1 MYLKSLE
8 LQGFKSFPDRTLIRF
23 SDGMTAIVGP
33 NGSGKSN
40 ISDAI
45 RWVLG
50 EQSTKSLRGAKME
63 DVVFGGTAKRSPMG
77 AARVTLILDN
87 SAGQFPVDATEV
99 MVTRKY
105 FRSGESEYYLNRK
118 RVRLRDIREV
128 FMDTGLGHDGYSII
142 GQGRIDELLATK
154 STDRREVFEEAA
166 GVTRFRTRKDE
177 AERKL
182 DQTAD
187 NLVRIRDIWS
197 ELDARSGPLERQA
210 ENAKQYL
217 ELRDQLR
224 VHEVSLWMDTLDGMK
239 DMKEKSDRD
248 RLEAQQQLETVRSRQ
263 QEQYTCAERL
273 AEEMRQSDMQAEQL
287 QVELT
292 HTEEE
297 SSALSRRMAVL
308 EETRRNAAEN
318 IGLAK
323 GQLEAQK
330 EQAGALEQQLQV
342 RKNRLQGL
350 EQEIQQQTAA
360 WETKQKEIEQLTAQM
375 DGGQQQAE
383 KLRQQADAISETM
396 FAVQADQR
404 GVQMQLEALEG
415 RGKTV
420 GEDVRS
426 AQART
431 EQEEAAQQEM
441 QQELD
446 ALRKRIAQAERE
458 QTACQQRAREAGQKL
473 TEAREKHQ
481 KLTAA
486 LTDSRNRIRMLT
498 ELQRE
503 YEGFSRAV
511 KLVMNQASSGA
522 LKGIRGPLS
531 SLIQVSDRYVTAIE
545 TALGAAAS
553 NIIVECAEDGK
564 KAIQLLKRRDS
575 GRATFL
581 PMDTIRP
588 QSLRESGLEHQTGF
602 CGIAADLVECE
613 ADYRD
618 IVDNALGRTAVA
630 ADMDSALAMARQYR
644 NRFRIVTLDGQVIHA
659 GGSMTGGSA
668 NRSSGILSRANQL
681 AQQKETEQAQ
691 EKQLQ
696 ELADH
701 GRQLAEQFGK
711 ANEAAE
717 QAAEELAQLRQ
728 KLAAVSAQLQ
738 QHRILLDS
746 VRQAEEQFRAEQTS
760 AEQQKQELR
769 RKNAKLEQQTAEL
782 GRERQNAMRRLNQAA
797 GQAQELARKLT
808 ELTEAAAQLRTGL
821 AQAQTERETVG
832 QALAY
837 LQQMADTTRQT
848 AEDHRRRIGEYE
860 AAIRQAEEE
869 RRQLEQA
876 SEKSGLRTG
885 QLRAQLQECGQ
896 NRLRLEQNKT
906 EAEKKARII
915 GNDIIGLERKHAEAE
930 AAAQRVHSEE
940 QQILDKMWESYE
952 LTPTAARNV
961 AQPVTDRQEEEKQAA
976 GLRKSIKALGPVNLA
991 AIEEYTELS
1000 QRLAFLTEQK
1010 NDLEQAETELR
1021 GIIGQLTEQM
1031 KQVFAA
1037 SFAQLNQY
1045 FGETFQEIFGGG
1057 SAELVLEDE
1066 QDILGCGIEIRVTPP
1081 GKSLK
1086 NLSLL
1091 SGGEKAFVA
1100 IALYFAILKV
1110 RPTPFCVLDEIEAA
1124 LDDVN
1129 VTRFAQYLQR
1139 LSDKTQFIVI
1149 THRRGTME
1157 EADMLYGVTMQ
1168 ERGVSKLL
1176 MLNIADVEREMH
1188 MELK

>member
-8 LQGFKSFPDRTLIRF
+8 LQGFKSFPDRTTIRF

-77 AARVTLILDN
+77 AAHVTLILDN
-87 SAGQFPVDATEV
+87 SAGQFPVDAAEV

-142 GQGRIDELLATK
+142 GQGRIDEILATK

-166 GVTRFRTRKDE
+166 GVTRFRTRKEE

-182 DQTAD
+182 DQTAE
-187 NLVRIRDIWS
+187 NLVRIRDIWN
-197 ELDARSGPLERQA
+197 ELDARSGPLEKQA
-210 ENAKQYL
+210 ENAKKYL

-224 VHEVSLWMDTLDGMK
+224 FHEVSLWMDTLDGMK
-239 DMKEKSDRD
+239 DMREKSDRD
-248 RLEAQQQLETVRSRQ
+248 RREAEQQLEAVRTKQ
-263 QEQYTCAERL
+263 KEQYERSEQL
-273 AEEMRQSDMQAEQL
+273 AEAMRQSDIQAERL
-287 QVELT
+287 QAELARA
-292 HTEEE
+292 EEE
-297 SSALSRRMAVL
+297 AGELSRRMAVL
-308 EETRRNAAEN
+308 AESRRNAVEN

-330 EQAGALEQQLQV
+330 EQSGALEQQLRTRQH
-342 RKNRLQGL
+342 RLQEL
-350 EQEIQQQTAA
+350 EQEILEKTTAY
-360 WETKQKEIEQLTAQM
+360 ENKQKEIEALTARI
-375 DGGQQQAE
+375 DGGQRQAE
-383 KLRQQADAISETM
+383 TLRLQADAIGEKV
-396 FAVQADQR
+396 FAIQADQR
-404 GVQMQLEALEG
+404 AAQAQLQALEG

-420 GEDVRS
+420 GDDVRT

-431 EQEEAAQQEM
+431 AQEETAQRAMQAELDTLRKGVAQAELEQKNCRETAQEAAQK
-441 QQELD
+441 LS
-446 ALRKRIAQAERE
+446 A
-458 QTACQQRAREAGQKL
+458 ARNE
-473 TEAREKHQ
+473 HQ
-481 KLTAA
+481 KLASA
-486 LTDSRNRIRMLT
+486 LTDSQNRVRMLT
-498 ELQRE
+498 ELQRD

-522 LKGIRGPLS
+522 IKGVRGPLS
-531 SLIQVSDRYVTAIE
+531 SLIHVSDRYVTAIE

-553 NIIVECAEDGK
+553 NIIVERAEDGK
-564 KAIQLLKRRDS
+564 KAIQMLKRRDG

-588 QSLRESGLEHQTGF
+588 QSLRESGLERNQGF
-602 CGIAADLVECE
+602 CGVAADLVECE
-613 ADYRD
+613 PDYRD
-618 IVDNALGRTAVA
+618 IVDNALGRTVVA
-630 ADMDSALAMARQYR
+630 ENMDCALVIARQYR
-644 NRFRIVTLDGQVIHA
+644 NRFRIVTLDGQLINA

-668 NRSSGILSRANQL
+668 GRSSGILSRANQL
-681 AQQKETEQAQ
+681 EQQQERARLQ
-691 EKQLQ
+691 EKKLR
-696 ELADH
+696 ELTEY
-701 GRQLAEQFGK
+701 GRQLAEEAKRAEHTAAQA
-711 ANEAAE
+711 ANILAE
-717 QAAEELAQLRQ
+717 QRQ

-738 QHRILLDS
+738 QHQILLEN
-746 VRQAEEQFRAEQTS
+746 VRQAEQQFRAEQS
-760 AEQQKQELR
+760 DAEQQKKTLR
-769 RKNAKLEQQTAEL
+769 GRIAKLELQAAEL
-782 GRERQNAMRRLNQAA
+782 ARERQKAVDALNQAA
-797 GQAQELARKLT
+797 GQAQETAQQMTALT
-808 ELTEAAAQLRTGL
+808 DAATALHTEL
-821 AQAQTERETVG
+821 AQAQTERETAG
-832 QALAY
+832 QALAD

-848 AEDHRRRIGEYE
+848 AEDHRRRIAEYE
-860 AAIRQAEEE
+860 TMIRQTDEE
-869 RRQLEQA
+869 RRELEQA
-876 SEKSGLRTG
+876 SEKSGLYSG
-885 QLRAQLQECGQ
+885 QLRAQLQDCGQ
-896 NRLRLEQNKT
+896 NRMRLEQNKT
-906 EAEKKARII
+906 EAEKKAREI
-915 GNDIIGLERKHAEAE
+915 GNDMVVLERRHAEAE

-952 LTPTAARNV
+952 LTPTAARPMV
-961 AQPVTDRQEEEKQAA
+961 HEITDRQEEEKQAV
-976 GLRKSIKALGPVNLA
+976 GLRRSIKSLGPVNLA

-1000 QRLAFLTEQK
+1000 GRLTFLTEQK
-1010 NDLEQAETELR
+1010 NDLEQAEADLR
-1021 GIIGQLTEQM
+1021 GIIDQLTEQM
-1031 KQVFAA
+1031 KQIFAE
-1037 SFAQLNQY
+1037 SFAQLNRY

-1057 SAELVLEDE
+1057 SAELALEDE
-1066 QDILGCGIEIRVTPP
+1066 HDILGCGIEIRVTPP
-1081 GKSLK
+1081 GKTLK
-1086 NLSLL
+1086 NLTLL

-1176 MLNIADVEREMH
+1176 MLNIADVEREMKL
-1188 MELK
+1188 ELR